1 MNRLGRFDDRGRPP
15 STSVRTL
22 RRENSFSLIDT
33 TMPASSGR
41 NAPERHLNFAEGCLF
56 QALSRSRILL
66 VNAAA
71 HSSTALRKIN
81 HLGPS
86 TSARNPLEMAYS
98 WRVRQCLADVR
109 RMLRLLRNERT

>member
-15 STSVRTL
+15 STSIRTL

-56 QALSRSRILL
+56 HI
-66 VNAAA
+66 AATPA
-71 HSSTALRKIN
+71 SDNNLQGD
-81 HLGPS
+81 GPE
-86 TSARNPLEMAYS
+86 R
-98 WRVRQCLADVR
+98 ADVLPLFDTLNVASRPCQWPGTVVR
-109 RMLRLLRNERT
+109 RDRTR